1 LFINK
6 YGMKPWL
13 FILLIAG
20 SLTCFSQHQGEFKS
34 TFIEEKTWYDARHL
48 LSDTTIVVIPLG
60 AAAKEHGPHL
70 LLKNDFLIAE
80 YLKNRIASVE
90 SAVLYPTINYH
101 YYPSFLEY
109 PGSTSLHL
117 ETASNLIVE
126 ICQVIA
132 RHGPKKFYILNTGVS
147 TLVPLKIASEELAQ
161 QGLILAYTDILNIA
175 KDAEEK
181 IRQQSEGTHADEL
194 ETSMMLYMA
203 PATVDMSKA
212 AKDIPVNR
220 IRGPLTPN
228 PSGQGNYSPTGIYGD
243 ATLATVQK
251 GEIIVE
257 AMVNGILTE
266 INQLRKLKTPKAPS
280 IDLIKFSGTY
290 SREGTERSDIE
301 IKNGALVLVEDGRP
315 DRMLLFR
322 KQNAFTIG
330 SIGRIVFFED
340 TRGNINQAFMS
351 MSGKEYLLT
360 KQ

>member
-1 LFINK
+1 
-6 YGMKPWL
+6 MKPAL
-13 FILLIAG
+13 LILLTVG
-20 SLTCFSQHQGEFKS
+20 SFISFSQHQGEFKS
-34 TFIEEKTWYDARHL
+34 TFIEDKTWYDARQL

-60 AAAKEHGPHL
+60 AASKEHGPHL
-70 LLKNDFLIAE
+70 LLKNDYLIAE
-80 YLKNRIASVE
+80 YLKNRIASIEATVI
-90 SAVLYPTINYH
+90 YPTINYH

-109 PGSTSLHL
+109 AGSTSLHL
-117 ETASNLIVE
+117 ETASNLLVE

-161 QGLILAYTDILNIA
+161 QGLMMAYTDILNIA

-203 PATVDMSKA
+203 PATVDMGKA
-212 AKDIPVNR
+212 AKDIPVKR

-228 PSGQGNYSPTGIYGD
+228 PSGPGNYSPTGIYGD
-243 ATLATVQK
+243 ATLATVHK

-257 AMVNGILTE
+257 AMVHGILSE
-266 INQLRKLKTPKAPS
+266 ISQLRNLKIPDAPS
-280 IDLIKFSGTY
+280 VNLTKFSGTY
-290 SREGTERSDIE
+290 SREGYTQSVIE
-301 IKNGALVLVEDGRP
+301 LKNGVLVLVENGRP
-315 DRMLLFR
+315 DRMLQFR
-322 KQNAFTIG
+322 KQNTFTIG
-330 SIGRIVFFED
+330 SIGRIVFFEGSS
-340 TRGNINQAFMS
+340 GNITQAFVS